1 MPGEQSGPGRAEL
14 RGMQNSRLP
23 LNTDVRVRLR
33 TRRGRRGCAGF
44 SLLETVMAVALL
56 AVVMMSLA
64 GGISQSI
71 HLESFSKQS
80 NAAFLLANAQIEAI
94 RTALQ
99 TNPTAT
105 SFTDADGST
114 VRLTVT
120 SPQIVDR
127 QDNIDFSLPV
137 PSGYEKLVTLN
148 SSAQTSGQ

>member
-1 MPGEQSGPGRAEL
+1 
-14 RGMQNSRLP
+14 
-23 LNTDVRVRLR
+23 
-33 TRRGRRGCAGF
+33 
-44 SLLETVMAVALL
+44 MAVALL

-99 TNPTAT
+99 TNPAAT

-114 VRLTVT
+114 VYLTVN

-137 PSGYEKLVTLN
+137 PSGYKKLVLLN
-148 SSAQTSGQ
+148 SSAQTSGQAETYDVRWNVQQVWSGSSSMLLLTVGVRPQAALDSNPVNLHALLP